1 MAFELYV
8 NNISK
13 NVCIE
18 MVTMDWGKDPSS
30 GFTSL
35 YIGTL
40 EEDIAEPQMKDV
52 HSSADRNEANGIYTI
67 GTHDMAIPLTLEQA
81 YAACTCSPVGC
92 TIGLKY
98 L

>member
-1 MAFELYV
+1 
-8 NNISK
+8 
-13 NVCIE
+13 

-40 EEDIAEPQMKDV
+40 EEDTAEPQMKDV